1 MRRLAAMAA
10 PPMFSDVLIMRTL
23 IRFSIVSAN
32 LGIMADI
39 CHINPMILFEAW
51 TYAPKSP
58 FNVRFIRLMALA
70 MNELVLA

>member
-1 MRRLAAMAA
+1 
-10 PPMFSDVLIMRTL
+10 
-23 IRFSIVSAN
+23 
-32 LGIMADI
+32 
-39 CHINPMILFEAW
+39 MILFEAW